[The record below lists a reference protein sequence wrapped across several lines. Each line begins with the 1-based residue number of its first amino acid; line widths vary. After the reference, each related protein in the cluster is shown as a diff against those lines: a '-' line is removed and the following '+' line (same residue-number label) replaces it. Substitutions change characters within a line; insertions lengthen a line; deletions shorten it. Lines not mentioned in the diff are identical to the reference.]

1 MNGFDLEPV
10 LVSLGPIRRISPLRD
25 DALPVELGGMLE
37 HRLTVAGEML
47 RVEDREFNVVFA
59 EKVQQRLFALN
70 LWKAAEITITPKE
83 IEGVVDEPICLR
95 QLKPLM
101 RKVPA

>member
-47 RVEDREFNVVFA
+47 RVEDREFDVVFA
-59 EKVQQRLFALN
+59 KQV
-70 LWKAAEITITPKE
+70 
-83 IEGVVDEPICLR
+83 
-95 QLKPLM
+95 
-101 RKVPA
+101 